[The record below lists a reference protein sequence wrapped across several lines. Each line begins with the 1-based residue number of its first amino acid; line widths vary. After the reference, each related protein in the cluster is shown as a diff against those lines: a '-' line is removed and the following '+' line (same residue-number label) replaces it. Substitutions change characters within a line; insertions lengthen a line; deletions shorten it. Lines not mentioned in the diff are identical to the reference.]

1 MPSLVK
7 LNDCIEQSKDVYWE
21 IEIKYLF
28 YDTEDLAQKNGEQV
42 LDIKIND
49 IFRPF
54 HIFQTINKT
63 VLINNRWSAVFTF
76 VVIRETFITKYC
88 AISICIT

>member
-7 LNDCIEQSKDVYWE
+7 LNDCIEQSKDVYRE
-21 IEIKYLF
+21 IEMKYLF
-28 YDTEDLAQKNGEQV
+28 HDTEDLTQKNGEQV

-54 HIFQTINKT
+54 HIFQTLNKT
-63 VLINNRWSAVFTF
+63 VLINYR
-76 VVIRETFITKYC
+76 
-88 AISICIT
+88 